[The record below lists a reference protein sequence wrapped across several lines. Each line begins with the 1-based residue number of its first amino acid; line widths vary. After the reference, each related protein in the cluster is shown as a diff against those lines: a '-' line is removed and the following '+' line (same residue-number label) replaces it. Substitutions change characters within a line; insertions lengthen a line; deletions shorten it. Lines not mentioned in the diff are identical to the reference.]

1 MAGIIVFMW
10 PRCRLAQQ
18 SVGREDGR
26 PRRKC
31 RHRARLEVNGAVK
44 FQGPLAVSD
53 KIAEN
58 PIPVRSDVVIL
69 DVGSRMRV
77 RQGNSSRAVIWLF
90 QTAAN
95 ADAAFFCECTLII

>member
-1 MAGIIVFMW
+1 M
-10 PRCRLAQQ
+10 
-18 SVGREDGR
+18 VGQGDE
-26 PRRKC
+26 C
-31 RHRARLEVNGAVK
+31 RHRGRLEVNGAVK
-44 FQGPLAVSD
+44 FQGLLAVSD

-77 RQGNSSRAVIWLF
+77 RQGNSSSAGIGLF

-95 ADAAFFCECTLII
+95 ADAAFFPNVR